1 MSENTV
7 IQKKD
12 DFIMLP
18 TSDFCFKELMQN
30 SKVRKGIISALLG
43 INPEEIAETK
53 LLPTSTTEEYPD
65 GKLGI
70 LDELIKLENG
80 TQVGMEMQVA
90 KYDYWTNR
98 ILFYLCRMFTG
109 QIGKGDT
116 YDKLKKCIHVSFL
129 DFIHFENDYDFY
141 RKITLRDEKNSE
153 YTDLLELHILELKKL
168 PPEEQ
173 NENGLLK
180 WTRFLNGKCR
190 EDFEKMAEK
199 DEYIDEAYELLKKMS
214 ADDRKRLE
222 YEAREKAVR
231 DYNTQMKSSLER
243 GEERLN
249 SLNRQLLKMNR
260 MNDLVKA
267 VSNKEYR
274 QKLYLEFG
282 L

>member
-70 LDELIKLENG
+70 LDVLIKLENG

-190 EDFEKMAEK
+190 EDFKKMAEK

-222 YEAREKAVR
+222 YEAREKAMR

>member
-70 LDELIKLENG
+70 LDVLIKLENG

>member
-43 INPEEIAETK
+43 ISPEEIAGTK

-70 LDELIKLENG
+70 LDVLIKLENG

-109 QIGKGDT
+109 QIEKGDT

-173 NENGLLK
+173 NENGLLN

-214 ADDRKRLE
+214 ADERKRLA

-231 DYNTQMKSSLER
+231 DYNTQIKSSLER

>member
-70 LDELIKLENG
+70 LDVLIKLENG

-249 SLNRQLLKMNR
+249 SLSRQLLKMNR

>member
-65 GKLGI
+65 GKRGI
-70 LDELIKLENG
+70 LDVLIKLENG

-231 DYNTQMKSSLER
+231 DYNTQIKSSLER

>member
-70 LDELIKLENG
+70 LDVLIKLENG

-199 DEYIDEAYELLKKMS
+199 DEYIDEADELLKKMS

>member
-70 LDELIKLENG
+70 LDVLIKLENG

-214 ADDRKRLE
+214 ADERKRLA

>member
-70 LDELIKLENG
+70 LDVLIKLENG

-222 YEAREKAVR
+222 YEAREKAMR

>member
-70 LDELIKLENG
+70 LDVLIKLENG

-153 YTDLLELHILELKKL
+153 YTDLLELHILELKKI

>member
-30 SKVRKGIISALLG
+30 SKVRKGIISVLLG

-70 LDELIKLENG
+70 LDVLIKLENG

>member
-1 MSENTV
+1 
-7 IQKKD
+7 
-12 DFIMLP
+12 
-18 TSDFCFKELMQN
+18 MQN

-43 INPEEIAETK
+43 ISPEEIAGTK
-53 LLPTSTTEEYPD
+53 LLPTSTIEEYPD

-70 LDELIKLENG
+70 LDVLIKLENG

-109 QIGKGDT
+109 QIEKGDT

-214 ADDRKRLE
+214 ADERKRLA
-222 YEAREKAVR
+222 YEAREKAVS
-231 DYNTQMKSSLER
+231 DYNTQIKSSLER

>member
-43 INPEEIAETK
+43 ITPEEIAETK

-70 LDELIKLENG
+70 LDVLIKLENG

-109 QIGKGDT
+109 QIEKGDT

-214 ADDRKRLE
+214 ADERKRLA

-231 DYNTQMKSSLER
+231 DYNTQIKSSLER

>member
-70 LDELIKLENG
+70 LDVLIKLENG
-80 TQVGMEMQVA
+80 AQVGMEMQVA

>member
-70 LDELIKLENG
+70 LDVLIKLENG

-109 QIGKGDT
+109 QIEKGDT

-129 DFIHFENDYDFY
+129 DFIHFGNDYDFY

>member
-1 MSENTV
+1 
-7 IQKKD
+7 
-12 DFIMLP
+12 MLP

-70 LDELIKLENG
+70 LDVLIKLENG

-267 VSNKEYR
+267 VSNKENR